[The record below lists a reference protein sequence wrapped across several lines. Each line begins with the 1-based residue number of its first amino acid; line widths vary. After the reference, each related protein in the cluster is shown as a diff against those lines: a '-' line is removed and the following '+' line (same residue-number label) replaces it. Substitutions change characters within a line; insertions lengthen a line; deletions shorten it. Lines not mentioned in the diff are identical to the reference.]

1 MTVILK
7 NDEQQFRETLEN
19 PGNLRI
25 LNMSITESIS
35 LLESDNEKFDMIV
48 INNYNEIINDYNPY
62 WGILIWEKFA
72 NKLICG
78 TNYNEFKNKID
89 EAFEISGI
97 DNNIWYKNV
106 STFEKTIIY
115 KRKNE

>member
-1 MTVILK
+1 
-7 NDEQQFRETLEN
+7 
-19 PGNLRI
+19 
-25 LNMSITESIS
+25 
-35 LLESDNEKFDMIV
+35 MIV